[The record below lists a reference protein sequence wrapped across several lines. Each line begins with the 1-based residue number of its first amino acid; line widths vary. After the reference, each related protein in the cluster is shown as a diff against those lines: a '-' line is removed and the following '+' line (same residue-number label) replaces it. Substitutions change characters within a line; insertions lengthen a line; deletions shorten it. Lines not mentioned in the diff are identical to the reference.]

1 MLKKLSKKIS
11 SLPESNGVYLF
22 KDEERKIIYIGKA
35 KNLQKRVASY
45 FSPYKDNRYI
55 IPFLVDR
62 VRDIF
67 YQTTLNEKEAL
78 LLEESLIKKWK
89 PKYNTELKDD
99 KSYAYIELQKGL
111 GYPKLVIKSTL
122 PVLIDF
128 WAPWCNPCRAI
139 APVVEELAKTYK
151 GKVNFVKM
159 NVDDNSD
166 TPSKYG
172 ISSIPT
178 LMLFNKGEV
187 VDRVIGAV
195 SRESLDKFVKKAL

>member
-67 YQTTLNEKEAL
+67 FEITLNEKEAL

-111 GYPKLVIKSTL
+111 GYPKLVIK
-122 PVLIDF
+122 
-128 WAPWCNPCRAI
+128 R
-139 APVVEELAKTYK
+139 KQ
-151 GKVNFVKM
+151 
-159 NVDDNSD
+159 
-166 TPSKYG
+166 
-172 ISSIPT
+172 
-178 LMLFNKGEV
+178 KGERGTFFGPYSSKGPLERV
-187 VDRVIGAV
+187 VQELLRIFKLV
-195 SRESLDKFVKKAL
+195 